1 MQRLALP
8 LALLI
13 PLLAAC
19 SSGASTTAEA
29 PSSTPSVH
37 TTTVP
42 PPATTATA
50 SPEELAQE
58 GPSISEEDMQKGIEE
73 GNIYVVY
80 SGVMCFGGTLV
91 TLNFNPAPKTCPS
104 KNTATTTPTFQLR
117 LWPKTKRTCIMVSS
131 PLPKNA

>member
-1 MQRLALP
+1 MQRRALP

-91 TLNFNPAPKTCPS
+91 TPEEYA
-104 KNTATTTPTFQLR
+104 
-117 LWPKTKRTCIMVSS
+117 
-131 PLPKNA
+131 